1 MCFSFEEWMFVYVCF
16 MYRALVKGVVP
27 YKVETPSVFE
37 QLENIRQIM
46 LSSVGAQITHASSW
60 QAAFVV

>member
-1 MCFSFEEWMFVYVCF
+1 

-60 QAAFVV
+60 QAAVVV